1 MSRKRDLIQWCG
13 LFGIVSFL
21 SYISA
26 VLFSPLAYPGYNWM
40 AQAVSD
46 LSADTSPARVLWNQL
61 SALSGVGSVVCI
73 MMVCVFIQGKL
84 TKSIRLGIYLFAAML
99 WVSTV
104 GYTLFPLSESG
115 FGGRSFQDFMHI
127 GMTVLVVSL
136 SIASLLLILI
146 GGFHSKQY
154 RTLAVW
160 ATLALLLMLAGAIG
174 VNVVP
179 ARYFG
184 IPERF
189 SVLAAMGFNAV
200 LGVYLFLGFFEN

>member
-1 MSRKRDLIQWCG
+1 
-13 LFGIVSFL
+13 
-21 SYISA
+21 
-26 VLFSPLAYPGYNWM
+26 
-40 AQAVSD
+40 
-46 LSADTSPARVLWNQL
+46 
-61 SALSGVGSVVCI
+61 
-73 MMVCVFIQGKL
+73 
-84 TKSIRLGIYLFAAML
+84 LGIYLFAAML
-99 WVSTV
+99 WASAV

-154 RTLAVW
+154 RSLAVW

-179 ARYFG
+179 TRYFG